1 CHWWSVPAYYI
12 IILFIPHV
20 PIIDR
25 WYWRKEMTHMA
36 VAYKKSASLRLVL
49 YDGDDIESGKPIYK
63 TKSFSNDKTAATADQ
78 LYAIA
83 QAVAELQE
91 RSLYNVERRDTAD
104 IREE

>member
-1 CHWWSVPAYYI
+1 
-12 IILFIPHV
+12 
-20 PIIDR
+20 
-25 WYWRKEMTHMA
+25 MA
-36 VAYKKSASLRLVL
+36 VADKKSSSLRLVL
-49 YDGDDIESGKPIYK
+49 YDGDDIETGKPIYK
-63 TKSFSNDKTAATADQ
+63 TKSFSNVKTAATADQ